1 MEGASVVA
9 TTILNPQAAVGA
21 MLEHFA
27 ENLSHPQQYY
37 ESHEPH
43 ARLAAAAIATTTL
56 PNIALSRLAQV
67 LTITQN
73 LTDNTTIYPYLPDT
87 LDTTLTP
94 SATSKEVFYTHAPQ
108 FSTTTL
114 IKVCVLGV
122 MAIFSLFGNMLTMW
136 NIYKTR
142 FKRRSLRNSWNA
154 IYSLLFHL
162 SIADLLVTGFC
173 IIGEAAWAYTVQ
185 WRGGDLLCKFF
196 KLFQMFSL
204 YLSTYVMVL
213 IGVDRWFAVKFPMRS
228 LYMTKRCYQ
237 FLGIVYMS
245 SFILSIPQF
254 FIFHLSRGPF
264 IEDFHQC
271 VTHGTYTAPW
281 QEQSY
286 TTFTLFST
294 FLIPFCVLTVTYIST
309 FRAISRSEKIFL
321 GPQQEPHTS
330 ANLMHTNRQRLIHKA
345 KMNSL
350 RLSFVIIIA
359 FLICWAPYCTLM
371 VLLQFVDIDDA
382 TSKRLIDGIFFFGMS
397 NSLVNPLIYGA
408 FHLHTIKSKSSDKG
422 GNGGYSLNRADSQ
435 RNPSMLTAVTQ
446 IDGSGRSTRV
456 NRQPSYYRAQ
466 HNFSNSSKEQASLLQ
481 MTPTTAIVHKFNSNS
496 ERSSVGS
503 SPQTCSTNFTRSE
516 MGDHEHE
523 SGCEGSGGGGAK
535 RDANSH
541 STTVVY
547 SFKKPAILRAQSFE
561 ALAIAPPNNRMQA
574 PKAAP
579 PVSENGFHRSVC
591 VLSLEDCKIC
601 ADEHISNV

>member
-1 MEGASVVA
+1 MEGESVVA
-9 TTILNPQAAVGA
+9 TSILNSHRSVEA

-27 ENLSHPQQYY
+27 ENLTRTQEYY
-37 ESHEPH
+37 ENHD
-43 ARLAAAAIATTTL
+43 ANATVAVADMTTTTS
-56 PNIALSRLAQV
+56 PNMPLSRLAQV
-67 LTITQN
+67 LITISPN
-73 LTDNTTIYPYLPDT
+73 LAENNTNYPFLSDI
-87 LDTTLTP
+87 LETTTA
-94 SATSKEVFYTHAPQ
+94 SNVVYDTHAPE
-108 FSTTTL
+108 FSTGTL
-114 IKVCVLGV
+114 VKVWVLAV
-122 MAIFSLFGNMLTMW
+122 MATASLFGNMLTMW

-185 WRGGDLLCKFF
+185 WRGGDLLCKTF

-237 FLGIVYMS
+237 FLGIVYIS

-264 IEDFHQC
+264 IEEFHQC

-309 FRAISRSEKIFL
+309 FRAISKSEKIFL

-371 VLLQFVDIDDA
+371 VLLQFVKIDEA
-382 TSKRLIDGIFFFGMS
+382 TSKKCIAVIFFFGMS
-397 NSLVNPLIYGA
+397 NSLANPVIYYV
-408 FHLHTIKSKSSDKG
+408 FHLHSKSKSSDKG
-422 GNGGYSLNRADSQ
+422 GNGGHSLNRADSQ

-446 IDGSGRSTRV
+446 IDGSGRSTRI

-466 HNFSNSSKEQASLLQ
+466 HNVSNNSKEQTSLLQ
-481 MTPTTAIVHKFNSNS
+481 MTPTAAIVHKFNSNS

-516 MGDHEHE
+516 LGDQEHE
-523 SGCEGSGGGGAK
+523 SGCEGGGGGGGK

-541 STTVVY
+541 STVVY
-547 SFKKPAILRAQSFE
+547 SFKKPAILRAKSFE
-561 ALAIAPPNNRMQA
+561 ALAISPPPNNRMQA
-574 PKAAP
+574 PKAVP

-601 ADEHISNV
+601 ADEHVSNV